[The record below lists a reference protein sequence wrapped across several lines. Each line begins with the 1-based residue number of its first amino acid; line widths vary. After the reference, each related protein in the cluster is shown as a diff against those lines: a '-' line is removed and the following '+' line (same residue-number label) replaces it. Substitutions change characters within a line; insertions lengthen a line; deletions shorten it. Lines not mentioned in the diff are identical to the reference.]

1 MSLVEVSKLRDFRG
15 PILVVYIEGGGG
27 VGGGVFGGGS
37 GGGGILGPG
46 YILTPWPRSSWFEAV
61 KAIINRFINNCT
73 AGRRVVQ
80 FVHISAN
87 LLLYG
92 SADLTTCCSFI
103 EYALSLF
110 LRGARIPCSTSLT
123 QYLITPN

>member
-27 VGGGVFGGGS
+27 RGGVFGGGS

-61 KAIINRFINNCT
+61 KANIDRFIDICT
-73 AGRRVVQ
+73 AGRRVAQ

-92 SADLTTCCSFI
+92 SAEFYFLINTSVFVLCVRTCGGREFL
-103 EYALSLF
+103 AL
-110 LRGARIPCSTSLT
+110 PH
-123 QYLITPN
+123 

>member
-1 MSLVEVSKLRDFRG
+1 LRDFRG

-27 VGGGVFGGGS
+27 RGGGIWGGS
-37 GGGGILGPG
+37 GGGILGPG

-73 AGRRVVQ
+73 AGRRVAQ

-92 SADLTTCCSFI
+92 SADSFSVRRGCI
-103 EYALSLF
+103 FCNLF
-110 LRGARIPCSTSLT
+110 LKKDLFKKKGGREFLALPH
-123 QYLITPN
+123 

>member
-15 PILVVYIEGGGG
+15 PILVVYIEGGGP
-27 VGGGVFGGGS
+27 
-37 GGGGILGPG
+37 GGGILGPG

-61 KAIINRFINNCT
+61 ITNINRFINICT
-73 AGRRVVQ
+73 AGRRVAQ

-92 SADLTTCCSFI
+92 SADCLLIYFISRSLSFWRFLGGANSLLYLTNPVSNN
-103 EYALSLF
+103 A
-110 LRGARIPCSTSLT
+110 
-123 QYLITPN
+123 